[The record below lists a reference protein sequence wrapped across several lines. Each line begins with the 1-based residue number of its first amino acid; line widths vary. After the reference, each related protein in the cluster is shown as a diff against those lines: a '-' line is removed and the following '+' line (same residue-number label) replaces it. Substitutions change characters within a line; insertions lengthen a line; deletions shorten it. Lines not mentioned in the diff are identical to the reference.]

1 MFVLDFLTNH
11 SLKYLRFHLATNV
24 QKPTKSIF
32 PVSGDGP
39 LGAKSS
45 SVKQEQSDTL
55 RIPSPPFTS
64 LGSIID
70 RSLSPYSEED
80 GSEIIGIY
88 SRNPLVKSRGDASKR
103 LHRMSMFSSQIPVTP
118 DDETS
123 PKPSPPSMPPRGH
136 FPRIHKIRQ
145 KPTNVNP
152 LLIETLAPL
161 IPVKPPSLPML
172 GGALQMQEEG
182 VPCSESILNTNG
194 ELDDLE
200 SITQKAADC

>member
-1 MFVLDFLTNH
+1 M
-11 SLKYLRFHLATNV
+11 

-32 PVSGDGP
+32 LVSGDGS
-39 LGAKSS
+39 LGARSS

-70 RSLSPYSEED
+70 RSFSPYSEED
-80 GSEIIGIY
+80 GSEIIGIH
-88 SRNPLVKSRGDASKR
+88 SRNPLVKSRADASKR
-103 LHRMSMFSSQIPVTP
+103 LRQITMYSPQSPVTP
-118 DDETS
+118 DDEGS
-123 PKPSPPSMPPRGH
+123 PEPPPLSMPLRGH
-136 FPRIHKIRQ
+136 SPRIHKARQ

-152 LLIETLAPL
+152 LLTETLGPL
-161 IPVKPPSLPML
+161 IPVKPPFLPML
-172 GGALQMQEEG
+172 GGAMQMQEEG

-194 ELDDLE
+194 EMDDLE